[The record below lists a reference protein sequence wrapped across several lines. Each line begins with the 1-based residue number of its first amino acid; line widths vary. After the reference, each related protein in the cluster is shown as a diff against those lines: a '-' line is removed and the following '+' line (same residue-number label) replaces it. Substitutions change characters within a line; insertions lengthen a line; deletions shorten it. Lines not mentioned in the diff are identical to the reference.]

1 MGLVL
6 VSLLIL
12 IGVAAYLFVYAR
24 DPQSFLF
31 RNILMLLT
39 GLFLLI
45 LFFFFIGLLAMTST
59 ILGNRSFPGMDWLI
73 DKTLLLLFPVV
84 IALGR
89 LFHIAQDKI
98 QRSFIEV
105 NNQLVRA
112 RRQRV
117 HARQYL
123 ILLPHCLQRDSCP
136 HKITL
141 STGNCQRC
149 GRCQVGEILDL
160 AAEKEVNVE
169 VVAGGT
175 MARRALT
182 QHDPQAVVAV
192 ACERDLSSGVLDS
205 FPLAVI
211 GVVNQR
217 PQGPCLNTRVD
228 MEALQQALSI
238 QLEHLEQAR
247 GAR

>member
-6 VSLLIL
+6 VSLLL
-12 IGVAAYLFVYAR
+12 LLGATVYLFAYAS

-45 LFFFFIGLLAMTST
+45 LFFFFIGLLAMTGK
-59 ILGNRSFPGMDWLI
+59 ILGRRPFPGTDWFI

-84 IALGR
+84 MSLGR

-105 NNQLVRA
+105 NNQMVRA
-112 RRQRV
+112 RRHKVQ
-117 HARQYL
+117 ARQCL
-123 ILLPHCLQRDSCP
+123 ILLPHCLQKDSCP
-136 HKITL
+136 QKITL
-141 STGNCQRC
+141 STDNCQKC

-160 AAEKEVNVE
+160 AAGKGVEVE

-182 QHDPQAVVAV
+182 QYGPQAVVAV

-205 FPLAVI
+205 FPLPVL
-211 GVVNQR
+211 GVLNQR

-228 MEALQQALSI
+228 MEALQKALSL
-238 QLEHLEQAR
+238 QLEHLEQAKE
-247 GAR
+247 AR